1 MMTSPNPKW
10 NGPILDNHFHLNRN
24 GRYLDAAKDFKNQ
37 GGTHLVL
44 VHCPDFLSP
53 PTHIDEHRSTYA
65 DTIAMADEVRK
76 HHELNVRVVLGP
88 HPAAFAHQFI
98 RWMDEDEENGAERAC
113 ENYRDSIDAALEF
126 LHEGKAH
133 AIGEVGRPH
142 WPVSDEVW
150 DLSNMLLEETM
161 AMAAKENIALQLHVE
176 GELDSTY
183 RDLSEMA
190 QRVNLS
196 KNKLV
201 RHYSPPQIGETMTRG
216 LTSSVLVGKGALQP
230 LMETY
235 EQNKTGFMLETDYMD
250 DPRRPGAVLGPKTV
264 PKRTQQLL
272 EAGMDEEALWR
283 CHVDVP
289 NAIYGVNE
297 E

>member
-1 MMTSPNPKW
+1 MTSPISKW
-10 NGPILDNHFHLNRN
+10 NGPILDNHFHLNRK

-44 VHCPDFLSP
+44 VHCPDFSAP

-65 DTIAMADEVRK
+65 DTIAMADEVRD
-76 HHELNVRVVLGP
+76 HHDLNVRVVLGP

-98 RWMDEDEENGAERAC
+98 QWMEEDNVGGAERAC

-142 WPVSDEVW
+142 WPVSDEIW
-150 DLSNMLLEETM
+150 NLSNMLLQETM

-183 RDLSEMA
+183 RDLSKMA
-190 QRVNLS
+190 EKVNFP
-196 KNKLV
+196 KHKLV
-201 RHYSPPQIGETMTRG
+201 RHYSPPQIDEATIRG

-230 LMETY
+230 LMDTY

-272 EAGMDEEALWR
+272 EAGMDEETLWR

-289 NAIYGVNE
+289 NAIYGINE
-297 E
+297 D

>member
-1 MMTSPNPKW
+1 MRTPIPKW
-10 NGPILDNHFHLNRN
+10 NGPILDNHFHLNRK

-44 VHCPDFLSP
+44 VHCPDFSSP

-65 DTIAMADEVRK
+65 DTIAMADEVRS

-98 RWMDEDEENGAERAC
+98 QWMEEDKEQGAERAC

-126 LHEGKAH
+126 VNEGKAH

-142 WPVSDEVW
+142 WPVSDEIW
-150 DLSNMLLEETM
+150 NLSNMLLQETM

-190 QRVNLS
+190 EKANFS
-196 KNKLV
+196 KHKLV
-201 RHYSPPQIGETMTRG
+201 RHYSPPQIDEAITRG

-235 EQNKTGFMLETDYMD
+235 EQNKTGFMLS
-250 DPRRPGAVLGPKTV
+250 LI
-264 PKRTQQLL
+264 
-272 EAGMDEEALWR
+272 
-283 CHVDVP
+283 H
-289 NAIYGVNE
+289 I
-297 E
+297 

>member
-1 MMTSPNPKW
+1 MMASPNPKW

-44 VHCPDFLSP
+44 VHCPDFSSP

-65 DTIAMADEVRK
+65 DTVAMADEVRK
-76 HHELNVRVVLGP
+76 NHDLNVRVVLGP

-161 AMAAKENIALQLHVE
+161 AMASKQNIALQLHVE
-176 GELDSTY
+176 GELESTY

-190 QRVNLS
+190 ERVNLS

-201 RHYSPPQIGETMTRG
+201 RHYSPPQIDESMTRG

-272 EAGMDEEALWR
+272 EAGMDEDALWR

>member
-1 MMTSPNPKW
+1 MTTPLPKW
-10 NGPILDNHFHLNRN
+10 NGPILDNHFHLNRK

-44 VHCPDFLSP
+44 VHCPDFSSP

-65 DTIAMADEVRK
+65 DTIAMADEVRD
-76 HHELNVRVVLGP
+76 HHGLNVRVVLGP

-98 RWMDEDEENGAERAC
+98 QWIEEDKEGGAERAC

-142 WPVSDEVW
+142 WPVSDEIW
-150 DLSNMLLEETM
+150 NLSNMLLEETM

-183 RDLSEMA
+183 RDLSKMA
-190 QRVNLS
+190 EKVNLS
-196 KNKLV
+196 KHKLV
-201 RHYSPPQIGETMTRG
+201 RHYSPPQIDEAVTRG

-272 EAGMDEEALWR
+272 EAGMDEETLWR

-289 NAIYGVNE
+289 NAIYGIHE
-297 E
+297 D

>member
-1 MMTSPNPKW
+1 MTTPIPKW
-10 NGPILDNHFHLNRN
+10 NGPILDNHFHLNRK

-44 VHCPDFLSP
+44 VHCPDFSSP

-65 DTIAMADEVRK
+65 DTIAMADEVRN
-76 HHELNVRVVLGP
+76 HHSLNVRVVLGP

-98 RWMDEDEENGAERAC
+98 QWMEEDKEGGEERAC

-142 WPVSDEVW
+142 WPVSDEIW
-150 DLSNMLLEETM
+150 NLSNLLLEETM

-183 RDLSEMA
+183 RDLSRMA
-190 QRVNLS
+190 EKVNLS
-196 KNKLV
+196 KHKLV
-201 RHYSPPQIGETMTRG
+201 RHYSPPQIDETMTRG

-230 LMETY
+230 LMESY

-272 EAGMDEEALWR
+272 EAGMDEDTLWR

-289 NAIYGVNE
+289 NAIYGINE
-297 E
+297 D

>member
-1 MMTSPNPKW
+1 MTSPNPKW

-142 WPVSDEVW
+142 WPVSDDVW

-201 RHYSPPQIGETMTRG
+201 RHYSPPQIDETMTRG

>member
-1 MMTSPNPKW
+1 MTSPNPKW

-44 VHCPDFLSP
+44 VHCPDFSSP

-76 HHELNVRVVLGP
+76 HHDLNVRVVLGP

-98 RWMDEDEENGAERAC
+98 RWMDEDEDNGAERAC

-176 GELDSTY
+176 GELESTY

-190 QRVNLS
+190 ERVNLS

-201 RHYSPPQIGETMTRG
+201 RHYSPPQIDESMTRG

-272 EAGMDEEALWR
+272 EAGMDEDALWR

-289 NAIYGVNE
+289 TAIYGVNE

>member
-1 MMTSPNPKW
+1 
-10 NGPILDNHFHLNRN
+10 
-24 GRYLDAAKDFKNQ
+24 
-37 GGTHLVL
+37 L
-44 VHCPDFLSP
+44 VHCPDFSSP

-65 DTIAMADEVRK
+65 DTIAMADEVRD
-76 HHELNVRVVLGP
+76 HHGLNVRVVLGP

-98 RWMDEDEENGAERAC
+98 QWIEEDKEGGAERAC

-142 WPVSDEVW
+142 WPVSDEIW
-150 DLSNMLLEETM
+150 NLSNMLLEETM

-183 RDLSEMA
+183 RDLSKMA
-190 QRVNLS
+190 EKVNLS
-196 KNKLV
+196 KHKLV
-201 RHYSPPQIGETMTRG
+201 RHYSPPQIDEAVTRG

-272 EAGMDEEALWR
+272 EAGMDEETLWR

-289 NAIYGVNE
+289 NAIYGIDE
-297 E
+297 D

>member
-44 VHCPDFLSP
+44 VHCPDFSSP

-201 RHYSPPQIGETMTRG
+201 RHYSPPQIDETMTRG

>member
-1 MMTSPNPKW
+1 MTTPIPKW
-10 NGPILDNHFHLNRN
+10 NGPILDNHFHLNRK

-44 VHCPDFLSP
+44 VHCPDFSSP

-65 DTIAMADEVRK
+65 DTIAMADEVRG
-76 HHELNVRVVLGP
+76 HHGLNVRVVLGP

-98 RWMDEDEENGAERAC
+98 KWIEEDKEGGAERAC
-113 ENYRDSIDAALEF
+113 ENYRDSIDSALEF

-142 WPVSDEVW
+142 WPVSDEIW
-150 DLSNMLLEETM
+150 NLSNMLLEETM

-183 RDLSEMA
+183 RDLSKMA
-190 QRVNLS
+190 GKVNLS
-196 KNKLV
+196 KHKLV
-201 RHYSPPQIGETMTRG
+201 RHYSPPQIDEAMTRG

-272 EAGMDEEALWR
+272 EAGMDEEVLWR

-289 NAIYGVNE
+289 NAIYGTNE
-297 E
+297 D